1 MPKYIQ
7 IINSIRLSLLQ
18 RLIQFS
24 DLNSVNLIKTKL
36 ILILD
41 LGFSKALCSKLII
54 SILVTFTGQFCK
66 L

>member
-1 MPKYIQ
+1 MLKYIQ

-24 DLNSVNLIKTKL
+24 DLNSVNLIKMKL
-36 ILILD
+36 IFISD
-41 LGFSKALCSKLII
+41 LGFSKALCSELII
-54 SILVTFTGQFCK
+54 SILVTFTGQFCN